1 MKKTLALVAI
11 ILSSIGMPALA
22 QHNHDLMLA
31 VEAPTRSAD
40 NKARD
45 VYRHPYETLEFFG
58 IKKTD
63 TVLEMWPGSGW
74 YTEILAPYLKADGKL
89 ITATFDR
96 SDSPPAAY
104 MGNAVKNFDIFLA
117 SDPVYSDV
125 VVSEQVSERVSE
137 IAPAGTVDA
146 ILDFR
151 NAHNWIPAG
160 GDNIVMAWHSALK
173 TGGIVGIVDHRR
185 GADEAFLPGT
195 GYIHEQQ
202 LIDLMTKHGFALAAR
217 SEINANP
224 ADTKDHPGGVWNLPP
239 GLSDIAEA
247 DRAKY
252 LAIGESDR
260 MTLKFVKE

>member
-1 MKKTLALVAI
+1 MKKMLALVAI
-11 ILSSIGMPALA
+11 ILSSVGMPALA

-31 VEAPTRSAD
+31 VEAPTRNAD

-58 IKKTD
+58 IKKTS
-63 TVLEMWPGSGW
+63 TVVEMWPGTGW
-74 YTEILAPYLKADGKL
+74 YTEILAPYLKAEGTL
-89 ITATFDR
+89 IAATFDR
-96 SDSPPAAY
+96 SDNPPAAY
-104 MGNAVKNFDIFLA
+104 MANRVTALDKLLA
-117 SDPVYSDV
+117 SDPVYSEV
-125 VVSEQVSERVSE
+125 VISEQVSERVSE

-151 NAHNWIPAG
+151 NAHNWITAG
-160 GDNIVMAWHSALK
+160 PDNIIMAWHNALK
-173 TGGIVGIVDHRR
+173 QGGIVGIVDHRR
-185 GADEAFLPGT
+185 GADEAFQPGT

-202 LIDLMTKHGFALAAR
+202 LIDMMAKHGFALAAR

-239 GLSDIAEA
+239 TLQNVTDA